1 MLSVIVGR
9 TGPFTG
15 QSVVLGEAP
24 VTFGRKSDNDV
35 IIVSVSASRFHAEIV
50 TENDTYV
57 LHDRG
62 SRNGTFVNEQRVE
75 RHELTP
81 GDTIRIGDETFL
93 FETQEAVE
101 TVMDLSQMDLPR
113 ANAVVDPGVL
123 RVTVSGGG
131 PVGLAF
137 ALLLEEALSGRVAIT
152 VYDGRWVRSGT
163 SVVWKDAAQGNVRRQ
178 QVVTV
183 QSRQYLALTQEM
195 QTAMFGDSGQ
205 FSEMWP
211 LGPDSVDG
219 RPPRNIRIAYIEDRL
234 LELANRKSAIRLV
247 PKRFDLTEQEHLI
260 ARDHVL
266 VISEGGRSRTREHF
280 ADRFGMADAS
290 IYSLDGEHIQDV
302 VLGLRVKSRL
312 PDPMSVLL
320 TVAQNRFLL
329 NSLRGEGFLNMRLT
343 REEARNVI
351 GIDPVRQVFEECIAA
366 RPCLMSRHED
376 NEFACPTHGTLFLP
390 ALLRSSPL
398 WKRILE
404 GLRLFDVPEEDLSA
418 ITSFR
423 LDMVQRPRFTAQLTR
438 PTADR
443 PGTYGFL
450 LGDAANAIHFWPGR
464 GLNSGVAS
472 AVSLARSLSR
482 VWRGRPLRD
491 ADFIRHEA
499 AMSMLQY
506 RHKSRAW
513 NAMVTTDERGVTRAI
528 KDIIDGSMDGTA
540 KPAGAGAVGRMPSVP
555 AAVPV
560 PGSAAGSGSGSWS
573 GSGSGSGSAEAHLEV
588 LLDRMRAIRERLAPR
603 MPGLPDDN
611 VLRAHLSKLS
621 PATLR
626 TLQESGAWDT
636 LIVSGEEADIDI
648 FYQQDAPVFV
658 PAAPQPSQ
666 PRPDPRSSA
675 LLGPA

>member
-1 MLSVIVGR
+1 MLSVIVGSS
-9 TGPFTG
+9 GPFTG
-15 QSVVLGEAP
+15 QSVVLGDAP
-24 VTFGRKSDNDV
+24 LTFGRKSDNDV
-35 IIVSVSASRFHAEIV
+35 VIVSVSASRLHAEIV
-50 TENDTYV
+50 TEDGAYV

-62 SRNGTFVNEQRVE
+62 SRNGTYVNEQRVT

-101 TVMDLSQMDLPR
+101 TVMDLSQLALPR
-113 ANAVVDPGVL
+113 ADAAVDPGVL

-137 ALLLEEALSGRVAIT
+137 ALLLESALPGRVSVT
-152 VYDGRWVRSGT
+152 VYDGRWVRDGAD
-163 SVVWKDAAQGNVRRQ
+163 VVWKDETHGNVRRQ

-183 QSRQYLALTQEM
+183 QSRQYLALTEEM
-195 QTAMFGDSGQ
+195 QTALFGESRE

-219 RPPRNIRIAYIEDRL
+219 RPPRNIRIAYIEDQL
-234 LELANRKSAIRLV
+234 LRLANTKPAVRLV
-247 PKRFDLTEQEHLI
+247 PRRFDPSEHEHLI

-266 VISEGGRSRTREHF
+266 VICEGGRSRTREHF
-280 ADRFGMADAS
+280 ADRFGAADAS
-290 IYSLDGEHIQDV
+290 IYSLDGEHLQDV

-312 PDPMSVLL
+312 SDPMSVLL

-366 RPCLMSRHED
+366 RPCVMSRHED
-376 NEFACPTHGTLFLP
+376 NEFVCPTHGTLFLP
-390 ALLRSSPL
+390 ALLRGSPL
-398 WKRILE
+398 WKRIQE
-404 GLRLFDVPEEDLSA
+404 GLRLFAVPEDDLSA

-464 GLNSGVAS
+464 GLNSGLAS

-513 NAMVTTDERGVTRAI
+513 NAMVTTDEQGTTRAI
-528 KDIIDGSMDGTA
+528 KDIIDRSMEKTA
-540 KPAGAGAVGRMPSVP
+540 GPSVP
-555 AAVPV
+555 RQQT
-560 PGSAAGSGSGSWS
+560 SGDP
-573 GSGSGSGSAEAHLEV
+573 AEGDLET
-588 LLDRMRAIRERLAPR
+588 LLDRMRSIRDRLAPR
-603 MPGLPDDN
+603 LPGLPDDGE
-611 VLRAHLSKLS
+611 LRAHLSTLA

-636 LIVSGEEADIDI
+636 LIVGGEEADIDL

-658 PAAPQPSQ
+658 PAAPPA
-666 PRPDPRSSA
+666 PVTDPRTSA

>member
-9 TGPFTG
+9 TGPFAG
-15 QSVVLGEAP
+15 QSVVLGDAP
-24 VTFGRKSDNDV
+24 LTFGRKSDNDV
-35 IIVSVSASRFHAEIV
+35 IIVSVSASRLHAEIV
-50 TENDTYV
+50 TEDSAYV

-62 SRNGTFVNEQRVE
+62 SRNGTYVNDKRVT

-101 TVMDLSQMDLPR
+101 TVMDLSQLALPR
-113 ANAVVDPGVL
+113 ADAAVDPGVL
-123 RVTVSGGG
+123 RVTVTGGG

-137 ALLLEEALSGRVAIT
+137 ALLLEEALPGRVSVT

-163 SVVWKDAAQGNVRRQ
+163 TVVWKDETHGNVRRQ

-183 QSRQYLALTQEM
+183 QSRQYMALTEEM
-195 QTAMFGDSGQ
+195 RSALFRDGQ

-211 LGPDSVDG
+211 LGPDSVNG

-234 LELANRKSAIRLV
+234 LELANGKSAIRLV
-247 PKRFDLTEQEHLI
+247 PKRFDPAEHEHLI
-260 ARDHVL
+260 TSDHVL
-266 VISEGGRSRTREHF
+266 VICEGGRSRTREHF
-280 ADRFGMADAS
+280 ADRFGAADAS
-290 IYSLDGEHIQDV
+290 IYSLDGEHLQDV
-302 VLGLRVKSRL
+302 VLGLQVKSRL
-312 PDPMSVLL
+312 SDPMSVLL

-343 REEARNVI
+343 RDEARNVI

-366 RPCLMSRHED
+366 RPCVMSRQED
-376 NEFACPTHGTLFLP
+376 NEFVCPTHGTLFLP

-398 WKRILE
+398 WKQIQE
-404 GLRLFDVPEEDLSA
+404 GLRLFGVAEDDLSA

-423 LDMVQRPRFTAQLTR
+423 LDMVQRPRFTAQLAR
-438 PTADR
+438 PTAGS

-464 GLNSGVAS
+464 GLNSGLAS
-472 AVSLARSLSR
+472 AASLARSLSR
-482 VWRGRPLRD
+482 VWQGRPLRD

-528 KDIIDGSMDGTA
+528 KDIIDRSMESTAGPAAGVAGSTA
-540 KPAGAGAVGRMPSVP
+540 GSVSPGAAGADLKILM
-555 AAVPV
+555 
-560 PGSAAGSGSGSWS
+560 
-573 GSGSGSGSAEAHLEV
+573 
-588 LLDRMRAIRERLAPR
+588 DRVRAIRDRLAAR
-603 MPGLPDDN
+603 LPGLPDDEE
-611 VLRAHLSKLS
+611 LQAHLSTMA
-621 PATLR
+621 PETLR

-636 LIVSGEEADIDI
+636 LIVGGEEADIDI
-648 FYQQDAPVFV
+648 FYQQDVPVFV
-658 PAAPQPSQ
+658 PATS
-666 PRPDPRSSA
+666 RVTDRLTDPRT
-675 LLGPA
+675 PV

>member
-15 QSVVLGEAP
+15 QSVVLGDAP
-24 VTFGRKSDNDV
+24 LTFGRKSDNDV
-35 IIVSVSASRFHAEIV
+35 VIVSVSASRLHAEIV
-50 TENDTYV
+50 TENGTYV

-62 SRNGTFVNEQRVE
+62 SRNGTYVNEQRVI

-81 GDTIRIGDETFL
+81 GDTIRIGDESFL

-101 TVMDLSQMDLPR
+101 TVMDLSQLALPR
-113 ANAVVDPGVL
+113 ADETVDPGVL
-123 RVTVSGGG
+123 RVTVTGGG

-137 ALLLEEALSGRVAIT
+137 ALLLEEALPGRVAVT

-163 SVVWKDAAQGNVRRQ
+163 SVVWKDETQGNVRRQ

-183 QSRQYLALTQEM
+183 QSRQYLALTEEM
-195 QTAMFGDSGQ
+195 RSALFAEGQ

-219 RPPRNIRIAYIEDRL
+219 QPPRNIRIAYIEDRL

-247 PKRFDLTEQEHLI
+247 PKRFDPAEQEQLI

-266 VISEGGRSRTREHF
+266 VICEGGRSRTREHF
-280 ADRFGMADAS
+280 ADRFGTADAS
-290 IYSLDGEHIQDV
+290 IYSLDGEHLQDV

-312 PDPMSVLL
+312 SDPMSVLL

-343 REEARNVI
+343 REEARSVI

-366 RPCLMSRHED
+366 RPCVMSRHED
-376 NEFACPTHGTLFLP
+376 NEFVCPTHGTLFLP

-404 GLRLFDVPEEDLSA
+404 GLRLFGVAEEDLSA

-464 GLNSGVAS
+464 GLNSGLAS
-472 AVSLARSLSR
+472 AISLARSLSR

-528 KDIIDGSMDGTA
+528 KDIIDSSMESTA
-540 KPAGAGAVGRMPSVP
+540 GPAAAALAPSSASASGGAGS
-555 AAVPV
+555 PV
-560 PGSAAGSGSGSWS
+560 P
-573 GSGSGSGSAEAHLEV
+573 SGSAEADLAI
-588 LLDRMRAIRERLAPR
+588 LLDRMRAIRDRLATR
-603 MPGLPDDN
+603 LPGLPDDEE
-611 VLRAHLSKLS
+611 LRAHLSALA

-636 LIVSGEEADIDI
+636 LIVGGEEADIDI
-648 FYQQDAPVFV
+648 FYQNDAPVFV
-658 PAAPQPSQ
+658 PAAPAAALPL
-666 PRPDPRSSA
+666 PDPRTSA
-675 LLGPA
+675 LLDPA

>member
-1 MLSVIVGR
+1 MLSVIVGSS
-9 TGPFTG
+9 GPFTG
-15 QSVVLGEAP
+15 QSVVLGDAP
-24 VTFGRKSDNDV
+24 LTFGRKSDNDV
-35 IIVSVSASRFHAEIV
+35 VIVSVSASRLHAEIV
-50 TENDTYV
+50 TEDGAYV

-62 SRNGTFVNEQRVE
+62 SRNGTYVNEQRVT

-101 TVMDLSQMDLPR
+101 TVMDLSQLALPR
-113 ANAVVDPGVL
+113 ADAAVDPGVL

-137 ALLLEEALSGRVAIT
+137 ALLLESALPGRVSVT
-152 VYDGRWVRSGT
+152 VYDGRWVRDGAD
-163 SVVWKDAAQGNVRRQ
+163 VVWKDETHGNVRRQ

-183 QSRQYLALTQEM
+183 QSRQYLALTEEM
-195 QTAMFGDSGQ
+195 QTALFGESRE

-219 RPPRNIRIAYIEDRL
+219 RPPRNIRIAYIEDQL
-234 LELANRKSAIRLV
+234 LRLANTKPAVRLV
-247 PKRFDLTEQEHLI
+247 PRRFDPSEHEHLI

-266 VISEGGRSRTREHF
+266 VICEGGRSRTREHF
-280 ADRFGMADAS
+280 ADRFGAADAS
-290 IYSLDGEHIQDV
+290 IYSLDGEHLQDV

-312 PDPMSVLL
+312 SDPMSVLL

-366 RPCLMSRHED
+366 RPCVMSRHED
-376 NEFACPTHGTLFLP
+376 NEFVCPTHGTLFLP
-390 ALLRSSPL
+390 ALLRGSPL
-398 WKRILE
+398 WKRIQE
-404 GLRLFDVPEEDLSA
+404 GLRLFAVPEDDLSA

-464 GLNSGVAS
+464 GLNSGLAS

-513 NAMVTTDERGVTRAI
+513 NAMVTTDEQGTTRAI
-528 KDIIDGSMDGTA
+528 KDIIDRSMEKTA
-540 KPAGAGAVGRMPSVP
+540 GPSVP
-555 AAVPV
+555 RQQT
-560 PGSAAGSGSGSWS
+560 SGDP
-573 GSGSGSGSAEAHLEV
+573 AEGDLET
-588 LLDRMRAIRERLAPR
+588 LLDRMRSIRDRLAPR
-603 MPGLPDDN
+603 LPGLPDDGE
-611 VLRAHLSKLS
+611 LRAHLSTLA

-636 LIVSGEEADIDI
+636 LIVGGEEADIDL

-658 PAAPQPSQ
+658 PAAPPA
-666 PRPDPRSSA
+666 PVTDPRTSA
-675 LLGPA
+675 LLSPA

>member
-1 MLSVIVGR
+1 M
-9 TGPFTG
+9 
-15 QSVVLGEAP
+15 A
-24 VTFGRKSDNDV
+24 
-35 IIVSVSASRFHAEIV
+35 
-50 TENDTYV
+50 
-57 LHDRG
+57 
-62 SRNGTFVNEQRVE
+62 
-75 RHELTP
+75 P

-113 ANAVVDPGVL
+113 AGAVVDPGVL

-137 ALLLEEALSGRVAIT
+137 ALLVEEALSGRVAIT

-183 QSRQYLALTQEM
+183 QSRQYLALTDEM
-195 QTAMFGDSGQ
+195 QTAMFGDSGK

-219 RPPRNIRIAYIEDRL
+219 QPPRNIRIAYIEDRL

-247 PKRFDLTEQEHLI
+247 PKRLDIAEQEHLI

-280 ADRFGMADAS
+280 ADRFGVADAS

-302 VLGLRVKSRL
+302 VLGLKVKSRL
-312 PDPMSVLL
+312 SDPMSVLL

-438 PTADR
+438 PAADR

-464 GLNSGVAS
+464 GLNSGLAS

-528 KDIIDGSMDGTA
+528 KDIIEGSMEA
-540 KPAGAGAVGRMPSVP
+540 KATSARTDATNQKPSAP
-555 AAVPV
+555 AAASN
-560 PGSAAGSGSGSWS
+560 SAQAD
-573 GSGSGSGSAEAHLEV
+573 LEI

-603 MPGLPDDN
+603 LPGLPDDE
-611 VLRAHLSKLS
+611 VLRAHLSSLA

-636 LIVSGEEADIDI
+636 LIVGGEEADIDI

-658 PAAPQPSQ
+658 PATRRPPE
-666 PRPDPRSSA
+666 PLPDPRA
-675 LLGPA
+675 AGLLDLA

>member
-1 MLSVIVGR
+1 
-9 TGPFTG
+9 
-15 QSVVLGEAP
+15 
-24 VTFGRKSDNDV
+24 
-35 IIVSVSASRFHAEIV
+35 
-50 TENDTYV
+50 
-57 LHDRG
+57 
-62 SRNGTFVNEQRVE
+62 
-75 RHELTP
+75 
-81 GDTIRIGDETFL
+81 
-93 FETQEAVE
+93 
-101 TVMDLSQMDLPR
+101 
-113 ANAVVDPGVL
+113 
-123 RVTVSGGG
+123 
-131 PVGLAF
+131 
-137 ALLLEEALSGRVAIT
+137 
-152 VYDGRWVRSGT
+152 
-163 SVVWKDAAQGNVRRQ
+163 
-178 QVVTV
+178 
-183 QSRQYLALTQEM
+183 
-195 QTAMFGDSGQ
+195 
-205 FSEMWP
+205 
-211 LGPDSVDG
+211 
-219 RPPRNIRIAYIEDRL
+219 
-234 LELANRKSAIRLV
+234 
-247 PKRFDLTEQEHLI
+247 
-260 ARDHVL
+260 
-266 VISEGGRSRTREHF
+266 
-280 ADRFGMADAS
+280 MADAS

-302 VLGLRVKSRL
+302 VLGLKVKSRL

-438 PTADR
+438 PAADR

-464 GLNSGVAS
+464 GLNSGLAS

-528 KDIIDGSMDGTA
+528 KDIIEGSMEATA
-540 KPAGAGAVGRMPSVP
+540 ASARTDATNQRSSAPGAASN
-555 AAVPV
+555 
-560 PGSAAGSGSGSWS
+560 
-573 GSGSGSGSAEAHLEV
+573 SAEADLEI

-603 MPGLPDDN
+603 LPGLPNDE
-611 VLRAHLSKLS
+611 VLRAHLSTLA
-621 PATLR
+621 PATVR

-636 LIVSGEEADIDI
+636 LIVGGEEADIDI
-648 FYQQDAPVFV
+648 FYQQYAPVFV
-658 PAAPQPSQ
+658 PATRRPPE
-666 PRPDPRSSA
+666 PLPDPRA
-675 LLGPA
+675 AGLLDLA